1 MKLIRFA
8 DVLGAWQIG
17 EFFVR
22 IVVFF
27 FFWAF
32 VYLYDLTW
40 HRLS

>member
-22 IVVFF
+22 IVGFF
-27 FFWAF
+27 FFLGICLF
-32 VYLYDLTW
+32 V
-40 HRLS
+40 

>member
-27 FFWAF
+27 FSGHLFICM
-32 VYLYDLTW
+32 T
-40 HRLS
+40 